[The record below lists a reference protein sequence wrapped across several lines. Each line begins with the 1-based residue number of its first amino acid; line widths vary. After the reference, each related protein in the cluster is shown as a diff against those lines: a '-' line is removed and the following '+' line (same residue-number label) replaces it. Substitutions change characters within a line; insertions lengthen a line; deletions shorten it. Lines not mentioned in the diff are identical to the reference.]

1 MKAALTCA
9 CGQRIFS
16 KDVMQQSWMRRSFG
30 DGYVYLRYRCSRC
43 KRLNECYINDDEW
56 DVRIL
61 FEAVP
66 EASDEERRG
75 FDEMGPITPEEIQRV
90 RARLVSLRDLPR
102 PNGPQMPGESR
113 KSSSG

>member
-1 MKAALTCA
+1 MKAALTCV

-16 KDVMQQSWMRRSFG
+16 RDVMQQSWMRRSFG

-43 KRLNECYINDDEW
+43 KRLNECFISDEDW
-56 DVRIL
+56 DVRVL
-61 FEAVP
+61 FHHVP
-66 EASDEERRG
+66 EASDEELRA
-75 FDEMGPITPEEIQRV
+75 FEEMGPITTEEIQRV

-102 PNGPQMPGESR
+102 PGPEVSGDSR